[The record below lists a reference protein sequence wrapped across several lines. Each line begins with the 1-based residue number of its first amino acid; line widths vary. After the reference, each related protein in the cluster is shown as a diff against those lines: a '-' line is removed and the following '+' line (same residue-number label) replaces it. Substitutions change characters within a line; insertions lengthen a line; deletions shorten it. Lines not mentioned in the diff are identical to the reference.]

1 MSQLNNNQRWL
12 RINNFIDLINYLKV
26 PNVVITEVSFEDS
39 TSTPIDTESFEHLN
53 KFEKVF
59 VSLVDP
65 LSFRLYQNFEV
76 YGTSQKVVKY
86 THTFTCFSSTST
98 SGTILN
104 LSNPTWFENQFIHD
118 CFNSARASGFYLLEQ
133 AVVTEKFLPIE
144 TIYDLPDDMTVY
156 YQQGFHDL
164 ECQLFE
170 YPLGNFTAVD
180 EDGDIAFNRLN
191 FEDVCSNLVRKVT
204 TVSHYA
210 PLCFNINTAE
220 GMRLAIEHMRDTFVS
235 STGKTKD
242 EYFDEMNDGV

>member
-26 PNVVITEVSFEDS
+26 PNVVITEVRFEDS

-76 YGTSQKVVKY
+76 YGTSQKVIKY
-86 THTFTCFSSTST
+86 THTFTCFSSTSP

-118 CFNSARASGFYLLEQ
+118 RFNSAKASGFYLLEQ

-144 TIYDLPDDMTVY
+144 TIYDIPDDMTVY
-156 YQQGFHDL
+156 YPQGFHDL

-180 EDGDIAFNRLN
+180 EDGDIAFSHLN

-210 PLCFNINTAE
+210 PLCFNINTTE